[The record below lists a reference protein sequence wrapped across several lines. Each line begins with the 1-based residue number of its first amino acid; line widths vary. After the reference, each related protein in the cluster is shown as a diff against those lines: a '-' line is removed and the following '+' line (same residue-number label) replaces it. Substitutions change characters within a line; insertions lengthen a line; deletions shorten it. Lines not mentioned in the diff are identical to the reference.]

1 MKPVPLDLRRV
12 KVFPLAE
19 RASLTGA
26 DEILVQPGAP
36 APKLS
41 ARLEERVADCAS
53 RVRAARER
61 GAGVMLFYGAHL
73 LRNGAAL
80 LLERLMAGGWITHL
94 ATNGAG
100 TIHDWE
106 YAWLGRSTES
116 VERGVAEGHF
126 GTWDET
132 GRPGHNVVN
141 VRAQPG
147 GAGTIL

>member
-1 MKPVPLDLRRV
+1 MRVPPLDLRRV

-26 DEILVQPGAP
+26 DDILIRPDTP
-36 APKLS
+36 PKPLS
-41 ARLEERVADCAS
+41 AHLEKRVADCVS
-53 RVRAARER
+53 RIRTARER
-61 GAGVMLFYGAHL
+61 GSGVILFYGAHL

-116 VERGVAEGHF
+116 VERGVAEGNF
-126 GTWDET
+126 EI
-132 GRPGHNVVN
+132 GRAHV
-141 VRAQPG
+141 
-147 GAGTIL
+147 